1 MRGRIIVALAAAV
14 LAWAAIS
21 TDAEAFAPGSITVG
35 GQDISIA
42 ANGYVGNG
50 QGDEGFAYRAQA
62 VIDTGAI
69 ASAVTPLNVS
79 DGANTHLMAHN
90 PGTFSAIANTI
101 HEGAKYVITDF
112 NGVSKVY
119 EFHFVAEIQ
128 AYTPVTGDLD
138 SAIWGQNGE
147 TITLQ
152 YCAYGTGTPQIWIG
166 YQSED
171 QSLLSV
177 TPTAEVTP
185 PQTEESDSVA
195 KTEEEAT
202 QADANAEAQA
212 DANAEAQADA
222 NAEAQ
227 ADDDTSTSSE
237 PEVKLE
243 PVVIAGEVNTRGEL
257 ISQGELRS
265 TLDEQSPLVSSLLT
279 TAAEA
284 PPLRLA
290 YLVIRWILML
300 AF

>member
-1 MRGRIIVALAAAV
+1 MRGRILVALAAAG

-21 TDAEAFAPGSITVG
+21 TGAEAFAPGSITVG

-42 ANGYVGNG
+42 ANGYVGHG
-50 QGDEGFAYRAQA
+50 YGDEGFAYRAQS
-62 VIDTGAI
+62 VIDTGAV
-69 ASAVTPLNVS
+69 ASGVTPLNVS

-166 YQSED
+166 YPSED

-177 TPTAEVTP
+177 TPTAEVTLLQP
-185 PQTEESDSVA
+185 EESDSVA

-202 QADANAEAQA
+202 QADASVEEQA
-212 DANAEAQADA
+212 A
-222 NAEAQ
+222 
-227 ADDDTSTSSE
+227 DDTSVSSE

-243 PVVIAGEVNTRGEL
+243 PVVIAGEVDGAIKWGQPITAFARTHCSDAFGALLSFLSGVSGAGSGCLSCVPHMRRALRG
-257 ISQGELRS
+257 ITG
-265 TLDEQSPLVSSLLT
+265 
-279 TAAEA
+279 A
-284 PPLRLA
+284 
-290 YLVIRWILML
+290 
-300 AF
+300 

>member
-14 LAWAAIS
+14 LAWASIS

-42 ANGYVGNG
+42 ANGYVGHGN
-50 QGDEGFAYRAQA
+50 GDEGFAYRAQA

-119 EFHFVAEIQ
+119 EFHFVAEIP
-128 AYTPVTGDLD
+128 AYTPVTGALD

-147 TITLQ
+147 IIILQ

-166 YQSED
+166 YPSED

-177 TPTAEVTP
+177 TPTAEVTLP
-185 PQTEESDSVA
+185 PTEESDSVA
-195 KTEEEAT
+195 KTEEVDSTDAQEEPVFNLDAMEPIAT
-202 QADANAEAQA
+202 P
-212 DANAEAQADA
+212 
-222 NAEAQ
+222 
-227 ADDDTSTSSE
+227 TT
-237 PEVKLE
+237 E
-243 PVVIAGEVNTRGEL
+243 PVVPLTEEIAAAQTEPAQLEL
-257 ISQGELRS
+257 EEDTEEDKPSN
-265 TLDEQSPLVSSLLT
+265 VK
-279 TAAEA
+279 
-284 PPLRLA
+284 RLA
-290 YLVIRWILML
+290 IVGGVVVSVFIIVWMVVQYLM
-300 AF
+300 

>member
-1 MRGRIIVALAAAV
+1 MRGRLIIALAAAG

-21 TDAEAFAPGSITVG
+21 PDAEAFAPGSITVG

-42 ANGYVGNG
+42 ANGYVGHG
-50 QGDEGFAYRAQA
+50 DGDEGFAYRAQA

-128 AYTPVTGDLD
+128 AYTPVTGALD

-166 YQSED
+166 YPSED

-177 TPTAEVTP
+177 TPTAEVTL

-202 QADANAEAQA
+202 QADANAEAQ
-212 DANAEAQADA
+212 DTEEVDSTEAQEEPVFNLDA
-222 NAEAQ
+222 M
-227 ADDDTSTSSE
+227 E
-237 PEVKLE
+237 PVATPTAE
-243 PVVIAGEVNTRGEL
+243 PVVPLTEEIAAAQTEQAPLEL
-257 ISQGELRS
+257 EEDKPSN
-265 TLDEQSPLVSSLLT
+265 VK
-279 TAAEA
+279 
-284 PPLRLA
+284 RLA
-290 YLVIRWILML
+290 IVGGVVVSVFIIVWMVVQYLM
-300 AF
+300 

>member
-1 MRGRIIVALAAAV
+1 MRGRIIVALAAAG

-50 QGDEGFAYRAQA
+50 NGDEGFAYRAQA

-128 AYTPVTGDLD
+128 AYTPVTGALD

-166 YQSED
+166 YPSED

-177 TPTAEVTP
+177 TPTAEVTL

-202 QADANAEAQA
+202 QADANAEAQ
-212 DANAEAQADA
+212 DTEEVDSTEAQEEPVFNLDA
-222 NAEAQ
+222 M
-227 ADDDTSTSSE
+227 E
-237 PEVKLE
+237 PVATPTTE
-243 PVVIAGEVNTRGEL
+243 PVVPLTEEIAAAQTEPAPLELEEDTEEDKPSNVN
-257 ISQGELRS
+257 
-265 TLDEQSPLVSSLLT
+265 
-279 TAAEA
+279 
-284 PPLRLA
+284 RLA
-290 YLVIRWILML
+290 IVGGVVASVFIIVWMVVQYLM
-300 AF
+300 

>member
-1 MRGRIIVALAAAV
+1 MRRRLIVALAAAG

-21 TDAEAFAPGSITVG
+21 TGAEAFAPGSITVG

-42 ANGYVGNG
+42 ANGYVGHG
-50 QGDEGFAYRAQA
+50 HGDEGFAYRAQA

-128 AYTPVTGDLD
+128 AYTPVTGALD

-166 YQSED
+166 YPSED

-177 TPTAEVTP
+177 TPTAEVTL
-185 PQTEESDSVA
+185 PQTEEPDSVA

-202 QADANAEAQA
+202 QADANAEAQVS
-212 DANAEAQADA
+212 
-222 NAEAQ
+222 
-227 ADDDTSTSSE
+227 DDTSSSSE

-243 PVVIAGEVNTRGEL
+243 PVVIAGEV
-257 ISQGELRS
+257 QGAINWGQPIKRLQVLRVDS
-265 TLDEQSPLVSSLLT
+265 
-279 TAAEA
+279 
-284 PPLRLA
+284 R
-290 YLVIRWILML
+290 
-300 AF
+300 

>member
-1 MRGRIIVALAAAV
+1 MRGRLVVALAAAG

-21 TDAEAFAPGSITVG
+21 PGAEAFAPGSITVG

-42 ANGYVGNG
+42 ADGYVGHG
-50 QGDEGFAYRAQA
+50 DGDEGFAYRAQA

-128 AYTPVTGDLD
+128 AYTPVTGALD

-166 YQSED
+166 YPSED

-177 TPTAEVTP
+177 TPTAEVTL

-202 QADANAEAQA
+202 QADASVEEQA
-212 DANAEAQADA
+212 A
-222 NAEAQ
+222 
-227 ADDDTSTSSE
+227 DDTSASSE
-237 PEVKLE
+237 PEVKNE
-243 PVVIAGEVNTRGEL
+243 PVVIAGEVF
-257 ISQGELRS
+257 
-265 TLDEQSPLVSSLLT
+265 
-279 TAAEA
+279 TAAHDKRDNRD
-284 PPLRLA
+284 LR
-290 YLVIRWILML
+290 VDKTPSPWSLML
-300 AF
+300 AFQRWTCSLFGWPLGVATSLLRWAFE

>member
-1 MRGRIIVALAAAV
+1 MRGRIIVALAAAG

-42 ANGYVGNG
+42 ANGYVGHGN
-50 QGDEGFAYRAQA
+50 GDEGFAYRAQA

-128 AYTPVTGDLD
+128 AYTPVTGALD

-152 YCAYGTGTPQIWIG
+152 YCAYDTGTPQIWIG
-166 YQSED
+166 YPSED

-177 TPTAEVTP
+177 TPTAEVTLT
-185 PQTEESDSVA
+185 QTEESDSVA

-202 QADANAEAQA
+202 QADANAEA
-212 DANAEAQADA
+212 ANRFPPSPRKEARL
-222 NAEAQ
+222 
-227 ADDDTSTSSE
+227 SWH
-237 PEVKLE
+237 L
-243 PVVIAGEVNTRGEL
+243 PVSPGSYPACLHPGSVLHGKVFLHRGFL
-257 ISQGELRS
+257 
-265 TLDEQSPLVSSLLT
+265 PV
-279 TAAEA
+279 
-284 PPLRLA
+284 
-290 YLVIRWILML
+290 
-300 AF
+300 